1 MEKRGSALIDIDRDA
16 LEQRMKMYYDP
27 AVSWETL
34 DALDTGLTKN
44 AARFDAKKARAKV
57 QSVEAYQTERLRR
70 YALRPFDNR
79 WCYYSSVRPLWNEPR
94 PKLWAQCWEGNTFV
108 LTRFNAAKDPEG
120 PPISYTPYLSDDHY
134 LSPDAVAIPLRLR
147 PEQGTL
153 FAGGEDEKPSANL
166 SAYAREYLA
175 SLGIDNPDQDEETAG
190 LIWMHALAVG
200 YSPLYLSENA
210 DGVRQDWPRI
220 PLPASR
226 EALLHS
232 AELGRQVA
240 ALLDPEQP
248 IAGVTSGS
256 IRPELKAIGVL
267 TTVSGGQINTSAG
280 DLELRAGWGYAGRGG
295 ITMPGRG
302 RATRRDYAPD
312 EQPQLGAATFDIS
325 LNDAVYWRNIPEA
338 VWQYTLGGYQVI
350 KKWLSYRELPLLGRS
365 LSVDEAREVTQMARR
380 IAAILLL
387 EPELD
392 ASYTAVKEGAALAAR
407 LERCE

>member
-1 MEKRGSALIDIDRDA
+1 LGRICDKQARAY
-16 LEQRMKMYYDP
+16 LEQIGSLDDAPHLFYHTVAMLHAP
-27 AVSWETL
+27 AY
-34 DALDTGLTKN
+34 
-44 AARFDAKKARAKV
+44 R
-57 QSVEAYQTERLRR
+57 
-70 YALRPFDNR
+70 
-79 WCYYSSVRPLWNEPR
+79 
-94 PKLWAQCWEGNTFV
+94 
-108 LTRFNAAKDPEG
+108 
-120 PPISYTPYLSDDHY
+120 
-134 LSPDAVAIPLRLR
+134 
-147 PEQGTL
+147 
-153 FAGGEDEKPSANL
+153 
-166 SAYAREYLA
+166 
-175 SLGIDNPDQDEETAG
+175 
-190 LIWMHALAVG
+190 
-200 YSPLYLSENA
+200 SENA
-210 DGVRQDWPRI
+210 GALRQDWPRI

-232 AELGRQVA
+232 AELGRQIA

-248 IAGVTSGS
+248 VASVTSGS

-267 TTVSGGQINTSAG
+267 TTASGGQINTSAG

-312 EQPQLGAATFDIS
+312 EQTQLGAATFDIS

-407 LERCE
+407 IERCE

>member
-1 MEKRGSALIDIDRDA
+1 
-16 LEQRMKMYYDP
+16 
-27 AVSWETL
+27 V
-34 DALDTGLTKN
+34 
-44 AARFDAKKARAKV
+44 
-57 QSVEAYQTERLRR
+57 R
-70 YALRPFDNR
+70 YCYRPFDVR
-79 WCYYSSVRPLWNEPR
+79 WLYWEPET
-94 PKLWAQCWEGNTFV
+94 KLLDE
-108 LTRFNAAKDPEG
+108 K
-120 PPISYTPYLSDDHY
+120 
-134 LSPDAVAIPLRLR
+134 R
-147 PEQGTL
+147 PEYFPHV
-153 FAGGEDEKPSANL
+153 FAGNIWLVSQQKTR
-166 SAYAREYLA
+166 REWSRPQVIS
-175 SLGIDNPDQDEETAG
+175 SLGCLDLMDRGASCI
-190 LIWMHALAVG
+190 
-200 YSPLYLSENA
+200 PLYLKPQTLFDQADSGDKVLNLSKQARAYLEQLGSLDDAPHLFYHTVAMLHAPAYRSENA
-210 DGVRQDWPRI
+210 GALRQDWPRI

-248 IAGVTSGS
+248 VSGVTSGS

-267 TTVSGGQINTSAG
+267 TTASGGQINTSAG

-302 RATRRDYAPD
+302 RAVQRAYAPA
-312 EQPQLGAATFDIS
+312 EQAQLGAATFDIS

-365 LSVDEAREVTQMARR
+365 LSVDEARQVTQIARR

-392 ASYTAVKEGAALAAR
+392 ASYTAVKAGGYRMEG
-407 LERCE
+407 EGEE